1 VLLLCTRLAYTPL
14 LPYTTLFRSNCTYY
28 YNVHRGKR
36 CFIESYWLGLWICI
50 DIWSWCGSF
59 CTRTSSGK
67 SITKHDSINEG
78 IIAGVEIILIEHK
91 DRKSTRLNSSHVSIS
106 YADFC

>member
-28 YNVHRGKR
+28 YNVHGGKR

-67 SITKHDSINEG
+67 SLTKHDSINEG
-78 IIAGVEIILIEHK
+78 IIAGVERSEEHTSELQSRF
-91 DRKSTRLNSSHVSIS
+91 DIVCRLLLE
-106 YADFC
+106 